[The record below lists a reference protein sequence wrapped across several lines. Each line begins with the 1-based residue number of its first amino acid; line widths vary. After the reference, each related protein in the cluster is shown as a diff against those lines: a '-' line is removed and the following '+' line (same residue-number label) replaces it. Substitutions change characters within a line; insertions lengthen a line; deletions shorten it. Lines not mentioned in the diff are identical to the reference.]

1 MDTPRRIVSEETRRK
16 IARAR
21 LGKKHSEETKR
32 KIADKKRGVPSTS
45 RTKFKPGGRPSPA
58 TEFKPGMVPH
68 NVCAPDYT
76 WIDPANGYRM
86 VRSEITGNGW
96 RREHTVIAER
106 ALGRRLGYGEEVH
119 HINGDKQ
126 DNRNSN
132 LLICTSAYH
141 RMLERRMAYLY
152 QREHFA

>member
-1 MDTPRRIVSEETRRK
+1 MFKKGYKQSPEHIAKRLASPNMMRGHKKRYETRMR
-16 IARAR
+16 ISMS
-21 LGKKHSEETKR
+21 L
-32 KIADKKRGVPSTS
+32 RGRHTS
-45 RTKFKPGGRPSPA
+45 PD

-86 VRSEITGNGW
+86 VRSSFSLNGW

-106 ALGRRLGYGEEVH
+106 ALGRKLKAGEEVH
-119 HINGDKQ
+119 HINGNKQ

-132 LLICTSAYH
+132 LLVCSPAYH